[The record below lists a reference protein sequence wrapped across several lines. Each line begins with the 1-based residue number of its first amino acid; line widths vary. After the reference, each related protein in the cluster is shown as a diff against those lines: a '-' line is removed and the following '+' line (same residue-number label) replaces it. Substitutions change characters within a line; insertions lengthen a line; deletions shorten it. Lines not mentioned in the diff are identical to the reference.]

1 MYKSVS
7 YLLGKRR
14 KERGTLLQPATS
26 LFNWRGE
33 KDFVMMKTLL
43 CLTAIFIAIHAAF
56 PFQKDAA
63 LSDTN
68 GNSVYGESTPQ
79 EETVRLSYP
88 ESNSMSED
96 SVTSQKDGKKKRRGG
111 SPYCDTTYRPP
122 YNDYISQKFFDDHI
136 CVYHVLPPNLD
147 QFCSLFRPTVRL
159 YHVILLTP
167 SEYDDFY
174 NDIANSQDLLY
185 QYRYDF
191 YPEGPTPSTAHFYT
205 YNSYPLFIECEYYEG
220 YWYGTALYNMYQV
233 YVPIGFEGIYQIY
246 HGCRPSVSRPEDGVA
261 PGSC

>member
-1 MYKSVS
+1 
-7 YLLGKRR
+7 
-14 KERGTLLQPATS
+14 
-26 LFNWRGE
+26 
-33 KDFVMMKTLL
+33 MMKTLL

-63 LSDTN
+63 VSDTN

-96 SVTSQKDGKKKRRGG
+96 SVTSEEDAKIEGH
-111 SPYCDTTYRPP
+111 SPYCDNSYRPP

-136 CVYHVLPPNLD
+136 CVYRVIPPNLD
-147 QFCSLFRPTVRL
+147 EFCRIFRPTVGL

-167 SEYDDFY
+167 PEYDEFY

-205 YNSYPLFIECEYYEG
+205 YNSYLLFIECEYYNG
-220 YWYGTALYNMYQV
+220 YWYGTPLYNMYQV
-233 YVPIGFEGIYQIY
+233 YVPRGYAGIYQIY
-246 HGCRPSVSRPEDGVA
+246 HGCRPSVNRPQNGVA
-261 PGSC
+261 QGSC